1 MPTHAALLRG
11 INVGGRNRVAMAAL
25 REVVQGL
32 GYTQVATYIQSGN
45 MVFTSR
51 EGDTARIA
59 DVLERAIGDHLG
71 VRPKV
76 IVLTREELAQVIAD
90 NPFPEETNP
99 RCVHAVFRNG
109 PPGTEELAAVAAAQQ
124 RAREQGSSDQARVV
138 GSTLFLHTPDGF
150 GRSELAAELTRV
162 GGARTADAAG
172 TARNWATVQKLLAL
186 CDS

>member
-1 MPTHAALLRG
+1 MPTHVALLRG

-32 GYTQVATYIQSGN
+32 GHTQVATYIQSGN

-59 DVLERAIGDHLG
+59 DALERAIGDHLG

-90 NPFPEETNP
+90 N
-99 RCVHAVFRNG
+99 
-109 PPGTEELAAVAAAQQ
+109 
-124 RAREQGSSDQARVV
+124 
-138 GSTLFLHTPDGF
+138 
-150 GRSELAAELTRV
+150 RS
-162 GGARTADAAG
+162 
-172 TARNWATVQKLLAL
+172 
-186 CDS
+186 